1 MRRGK
6 RKPPRVVV
14 DVNVLISLLIGKRLR
29 GFLHTLSEQEVVL
42 LVSTT
47 LLAEFMDVATRPKLR
62 KYFPVALAHELEV
75 ILTGLGELVDV
86 EPGSLQA
93 LSRDPKDDYL
103 LLMAKKGKAD
113 VLITGDDD
121 LLALGRFGS
130 ARILSPRTF
139 MDEFL
144 K

>member
-6 RKPPRVVV
+6 RKPPRAVV

-29 GFLHTLSEQEVVL
+29 GFLHALSERDVVL
-42 LVSTT
+42 LVSEP

-62 KYFPVALAHELEV
+62 KYFPVALAHELEL
-75 ILTGLGELVDV
+75 ILTGLGERVDV
-86 EPGSLQA
+86 EPGSPQA
-93 LSRDPKDDYL
+93 ISRAPKDDYL
-103 LLMAKKGKAD
+103 LLMARKGKAD

-121 LLALGRFGS
+121 LLKLERFGK
-130 ARILSPRTF
+130 ARILSPRAFTV
-139 MDEFL
+139 EFL